1 MTETYKIIN
10 GLSPIMGN
18 VFILQQNTQNVRNFQ
33 EISNENRKTVKYRI
47 EAISTELHFFGEIFP
62 MNINW
67 QLLCMIL
74 N

>member
-47 EAISTELHFFGEIFP
+47 EAIST
-62 MNINW
+62 
-67 QLLCMIL
+67 
-74 N
+74 